1 VTDVAADADPARA
14 EPEQV
19 RQASTDRPVP
29 YLLLA
34 AVVLVAVPIRAAY
47 GPIRD
52 IDLYWHLLVGQDIL
66 AGTPVAEAARGWSFA
81 PVPDTWVSTQWLAE
95 ILFARIEAWGGL
107 EAMVWYRTLST
118 VAAVLVLAAVTL
130 WRRPVRAGV
139 WVFALAGLSL
149 AITAEDRSQQLTFL
163 LAPLVG
169 WWAERLWREGRLP
182 RWWLVLPMVVVWSN
196 FHGGWVIL
204 PIALGLGALA
214 RLVDAGWRD
223 PAVRRALALAAASML
238 AACVSPSG
246 VDNALAARRFNA
258 STTLIIEWQPVNL
271 RDWTA
276 VPLIGLLL
284 ILVVAWARGRV
295 RPTRGELVLVLG
307 LISFS
312 VLAWRNLTPALLMLA
327 PILTGT
333 LARALGEPDPVPAAS
348 HPPRLLKTSAA
359 IVGLGLVGSLVM
371 AAGQNPVIDPGMPRT
386 LIHEIAS
393 ASAPQRVLNTYNVS
407 GPLLWFGGHP
417 PHVTVGIDGRSDRYG
432 SDYADRYENG
442 LIQGRPGWQSLFDQL
457 DPTCALVGSYEAIGP
472 ILVAQRGWVEVDRE
486 GGFVLLRAPDA
497 PGWPSA

>member
-1 VTDVAADADPARA
+1 VTDVATDAPRA
-14 EPEQV
+14 
-19 RQASTDRPVP
+19 TGRPVP

-34 AVVLVAVPIRAAY
+34 AVVLAAVPIRAAY

-52 IDLYWHLLVGQDIL
+52 IDLYWHLLVGQEIL
-66 AGTPVAEAARGWSFA
+66 SGTPVAEAARGWSFA
-81 PVPDTWVSTQWLAE
+81 PVADTWVSTQWLAE
-95 ILFARIEAWGGL
+95 MLFTRIEAWGGL

-118 VAAVLVLAAVTL
+118 MAATFVLAAVTL

-169 WWAERLWREGRLP
+169 RWAERLWREGRLP
-182 RWWLVLPMVVVWSN
+182 RWWLVLPLVVVWAN

-204 PIALGLGALA
+204 PLALGLAALA

-223 PAVRRALALAAASML
+223 PGVRRALVLAAGTMV

-246 VDNALAARRFNA
+246 LDNVLAARRFTA
-258 STTLIIEWQPVNL
+258 STTIIIEWQPVNL

-284 ILVVAWARGRV
+284 ILAVAWARGRA
-295 RPTRGELVLVLG
+295 RPSRGEVVLVLG
-307 LISFS
+307 LIAFS
-312 VLAWRNLTPALLMLA
+312 VLAWRNLTPAVLMLA

-333 LARALGEPDPVPAAS
+333 LARALGEPDPVPPRS
-348 HPPRLLKTSAA
+348 EPPRLLRTSVVVTA
-359 IVGLGLVGSLVM
+359 LGLVGALAM
-371 AAGQNPVIDPGMPRT
+371 AAAQNPVLDPGMPRR
-386 LIHEIAS
+386 LISDIAS
-393 ASAPQRVLNTYNVS
+393 ATAPQRVLNTYNVA

-432 SDYADRYENG
+432 SEYADRYANG
-442 LIQGRPGWQSLFDQL
+442 LIQARPGWESLFDQL
-457 DPTCALVGSYEAIGP
+457 EPTCALVGSWEAIGP
-472 ILVAQRGWVEVDRE
+472 VLVRQRGWVEVGRE

-497 PGWPSA
+497 AGWSRR

>member
-1 VTDVAADADPARA
+1 VTDVATDAPRA
-14 EPEQV
+14 
-19 RQASTDRPVP
+19 TGRPVP

-34 AVVLVAVPIRAAY
+34 AVVLAAVPIRGAY

-52 IDLYWHLLVGQDIL
+52 IDLYWHLLVGQEIL
-66 AGTPVAEAARGWSFA
+66 AGTPVTEAARGWSFA
-81 PVPDTWVSTQWLAE
+81 PVADTWVSTQWLAE
-95 ILFARIEAWGGL
+95 MLFARIEAWGGL

-118 VAAVLVLAAVTL
+118 MAAAVVLAAVTL

-169 WWAERLWREGRLP
+169 RWAERLWREGRVP
-182 RWWLVLPMVVVWSN
+182 RWWLVLPLVVVWAN

-204 PIALGLGALA
+204 PLALGLAALA

-223 PAVRRALALAAASML
+223 PGVRRALVLAAGTMV

-246 VDNALAARRFNA
+246 LDNALAARRFTA
-258 STTLIIEWQPVNL
+258 STTIIIEWQPVNL

-284 ILVVAWARGRV
+284 ILAVAWARGRA
-295 RPTRGELVLVLG
+295 RPSRGEVVLVLG
-307 LISFS
+307 LVAFS
-312 VLAWRNLTPALLMLA
+312 VLAWRNLTPAVLMLA

-333 LARALGEPDPVPAAS
+333 LARALGEPDPVPPRAER
-348 HPPRLLKTSAA
+348 PRLLRTSVVVAA
-359 IVGLGLVGSLVM
+359 LGLVGALAM
-371 AAGQNPVIDPGMPRT
+371 AAAQNPVLDPGMPRQ
-386 LIHEIAS
+386 LIADIAS
-393 ASAPQRVLNTYNVS
+393 ATAPQRVLNTYNVA
-407 GPLLWFGGHP
+407 GPLLWFGGRP

-432 SDYADRYENG
+432 SEYADRYANG
-442 LIQGRPGWQSLFDQL
+442 LIQARPGWESLFDQL
-457 DPTCALVGSYEAIGP
+457 EPTCALVGSWEAIGP
-472 ILVAQRGWVEVDRE
+472 ILVRQRGWIEVGRE
-486 GGFVLLRAPDA
+486 GGYVLLRAPDA
-497 PGWPSA
+497 AGWSRR